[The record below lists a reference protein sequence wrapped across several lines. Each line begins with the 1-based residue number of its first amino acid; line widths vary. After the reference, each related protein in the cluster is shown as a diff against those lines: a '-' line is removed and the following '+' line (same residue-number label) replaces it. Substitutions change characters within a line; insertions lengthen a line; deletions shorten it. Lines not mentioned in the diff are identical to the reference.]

1 MLTPT
6 TKQRRTSRFG
16 FTLVEMLVS
25 IALVLIIMV
34 LLAQVFGLAAGT
46 MEKNRATS
54 ANDQQART
62 FVSIFKGDVCA
73 RSFRFVYPFS
83 PNHSLTPPPPPP
95 PAPQTRDFIPGP
107 LFDPQ
112 LRRGYFSISENDPDN
127 AKDDVISFTV
137 DMTTTTC
144 LHGDAL
150 GLYGRAVFLMPGD
163 VLSNGI
169 DDDQDGDIDDD
180 GSNGL
185 PEDDPANYIQ
195 HNHNQP
201 EFDDGYPYLNQLGVS
216 KMAEVVYFLRN
227 GNLYRRVMLL
237 RDAYDATDD
246 SAGIGQP
253 TDRQGNELIDSPY
266 PGTGPNGPY
275 SPEAFSQPPTIVPH
289 SFWNDFDY
297 SAVFN
302 TVDGRP
308 YFLNGS
314 SAGVVPSALEND
326 YINGNLVTFNFG
338 GPDVDVP
345 LSLGI
350 PHFRFGHNINDV
362 QGRPREFFYGPD
374 NQPGKAGID
383 DNNNGVTDDQG
394 EYGAQG
400 SDDLFIGRFFA
411 QENAH
416 SGFQYP
422 GNAAHPGNPGAPA
435 NPHNRPGLT
444 INSANGLVADY
455 STETQ
460 RRGEEILITNVIEFD
475 VKVWD
480 DDARRFV
487 DLGHS
492 LTEDENGN
500 GVLEPSEDRN
510 GNGTIDPIGHYND
523 ANRNKTPDYGNRYD
537 TWHPHPDLEEPP
549 YRPTS
554 LGIDRQPGVAGEN
567 DDLDTGPVPDQIDSP
582 PVPPSTESAERGWL
596 GTDDEVRLKAI
607 QITVR
612 YMDPQ
617 DKLVRHVTITESLT
631 D

>member
-6 TKQRRTSRFG
+6 TKQRRASRFG

-25 IALVLIIMV
+25 VALVLIIMV
-34 LLAQVFGLAAGT
+34 LLAQVFGLAAGS

-62 FVSIFKGDVCA
+62 FVSIFKGDLCGRTFIFVC
-73 RSFRFVYPFS
+73 PFS
-83 PNHSLTPPPPPP
+83 PDHSLTPPPPPP
-95 PAPQTRDFIPGP
+95 PAPQTRVFIPGP
-107 LFDPQ
+107 LFNPQ
-112 LRRGYFSISENDPDN
+112 ERRGYFAISENDPDN
-127 AKDDVISFTV
+127 AKDDTISFTV
-137 DMTTTTC
+137 DLTTASC
-144 LHGDAL
+144 LHRDSSGF
-150 GLYGRAVFLMPGD
+150 YGRATILMPDD

-169 DDDQDGDIDDD
+169 DDDQDGDIDDN
-180 GSNGL
+180 GSNGP
-185 PEDDPANYIQ
+185 PENDPANYLQ

-201 EFDDGYPYLNQLGVS
+201 EFDDGFPYLNRLGVS
-216 KMAEVVYFLRN
+216 QMAEVVYFLRN

-237 RDAYDATDD
+237 RDAYDASDD
-246 SAGIGQP
+246 SAGLGQP
-253 TDRQGNELIDSPY
+253 TDSQGNPIIDTPY
-266 PGTGPNGPY
+266 PGTY
-275 SPEAFSQPPTIVPH
+275 SPQWQGT
-289 SFWNDFDY
+289 FWNDFDC

-302 TVDGRP
+302 TIDGHP

-314 SAGVVPSALEND
+314 TAGVFPSALDNN
-326 YINGNLVTFNFG
+326 YISGSTVEFDFGNGSVF
-338 GPDVDVP
+338 VP

-374 NQPGKAGID
+374 GQPGKAGVD
-383 DNNNGVTDDQG
+383 DNNNGVDDDQG
-394 EYGAQG
+394 EFGAQG

-416 SGFQYP
+416 SDFEYP
-422 GNAAHPGNPGAPA
+422 GNATHPGNPGAPA
-435 NPHNRPGLT
+435 NPHNRPDLT
-444 INSANGLVADY
+444 INSANGLVAPY
-455 STETQ
+455 SGQTQ
-460 RRGEEILITNVIEFD
+460 RRGEEILLTNVIEFD

-480 DDARRFV
+480 DGVRQFV
-487 DLGHS
+487 NLGH
-492 LTEDENGN
+492 DIPG
-500 GVLEPSEDRN
+500 
-510 GNGTIDPIGHYND
+510 GHYND
-523 ANRNKTPDYGNRYD
+523 ARRNKTPDYGNRYD

-554 LGIDRQPGVAGEN
+554 VGLDRAPGVAGPGVEG
-567 DDLDTGPVPDQIDSP
+567 DDNLDSMVDNAAVAPNASI
-582 PVPPSTESAERGWL
+582 ERGWL

-617 DKLVRHVTITESLT
+617 EKLVRHVTITESLT